1 MGGHDGPP
9 SSDEIIKFSACGPTE
24 EAGRAEFN
32 VATPTYATVA
42 YSVRYIGNSQTK
54 LILNDFK
61 RGSTLNLNGFSV
73 FFFLHKILGIFEF
86 FYLQL

>member
-1 MGGHDGPP
+1 MRLTC
-9 SSDEIIKFSACGPTE
+9 ACPE

-42 YSVRYIGNSQTK
+42 YTAYGNSQTK
-54 LILNDFK
+54 LILNYFK

-73 FFFLHKILGIFEF
+73 KIFFLHKILGIFEL
-86 FYLQL
+86 FYL